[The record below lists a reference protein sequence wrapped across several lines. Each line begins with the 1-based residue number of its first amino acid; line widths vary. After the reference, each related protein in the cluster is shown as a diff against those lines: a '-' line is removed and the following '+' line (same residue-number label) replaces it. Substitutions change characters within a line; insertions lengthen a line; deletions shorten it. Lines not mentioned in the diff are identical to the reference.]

1 MMTGVWLQESTI
13 EGEENGEDN
22 NRGPVMSAA
31 MISEHIPD
39 IDLITTYGER
49 QDSAVSRAS
58 PWTKGI
64 LLILIVLMITL
75 TSNLVILL
83 AIYAAILIACVM
95 AGLPMRKILAWYAMP
110 AVFVLSLVGIMAW
123 NQPGVPVLS
132 FAIAGFVLTLT
143 DQGILLIVTL
153 LIKALISVT
162 FSLFFLMTTKYAHFS
177 AMISRVFP
185 SPLDQ
190 IFLLAYRF
198 LFLTLAM
205 AASILKAVRSRGG
218 GLVRSIRVQG
228 GLFAGVFGLVF
239 IRSFEQAE
247 RVQKAMTARGYNGS
261 FAAHTAIPKPRIAE
275 YGLICV
281 SGLAVI
287 MMMWLVPHAGGW

>member
-1 MMTGVWLQESTI
+1 
-13 EGEENGEDN
+13 
-22 NRGPVMSAA
+22 

-39 IDLITTYGER
+39 IDLITTFAER

-58 PWTKGI
+58 PWTKFV

-75 TSNLVILL
+75 TSNLVVLI
-83 AIYAAILIACVM
+83 AMYAAILMACFM

-110 AVFVLSLVGIMAW
+110 VIFVLSLVGIMAW
-123 NQPGVPVLS
+123 NQPGVPVFS
-132 FAIAGFVLTLT
+132 FTIAGFVLTLT
-143 DQGILLIVTL
+143 DQGILLVITL

-162 FSLFFLMTTKYAHFS
+162 FSLFFLMTTRYAHFS
-177 AMISRVFP
+177 AMISRIFP

-218 GLVRSIRVQG
+218 GIVRSLRVQG

-247 RVQKAMTARGYNGS
+247 RVEKAMTARGYNGTY
-261 FAAHTAIPKPRIAE
+261 AAHTTIPKPGIAE
-275 YGLICV
+275 CGLLCAG
-281 SGLAVI
+281 GLAIV
-287 MMMWLVPHAGGW
+287 MTLWLMPHTGGW